1 MIPLLSERLS
11 YNFKYKFKMYI
22 KNKHHPIN
30 LHFTKV
36 KKGGEV
42 IKVEVDVT
50 SNFYIIGQV
59 CHISKKKEKKQR
71 HK

>member
-1 MIPLLSERLS
+1 
-11 YNFKYKFKMYI
+11 MYI

-36 KKGGEV
+36 KEGGEV

-50 SNFYIIGQV
+50 PPNLYITGQV
-59 CHISKKKEKKQR
+59 CHISKKKKEKNQR